1 MKLSELK
8 KKYEQELAGIYTSS
22 EISTIF
28 FWIAEKIIRKP
39 QSILKLALEEE
50 WTEFEDRKNLFYFY
64 LIDLKKQ
71 KPIQYILGETEFYG
85 RRFFVNPSVLIPRP
99 ETEELIEWIISD
111 KPQPG
116 NKIIDLG
123 TGSGCIPIVL
133 KKELPETEVWAMDVS
148 SKALNTAQI
157 NADYN
162 QAEVLFFRENLLE
175 MDFNLM
181 PDFDIIVSNPPYIAE
196 REKETLSQSVSE
208 NEPSEALFVKDDD
221 PLIFYKRI
229 AEIASQ
235 KLNPGGK
242 VYVEIN
248 QNYAIET
255 LNIFTKYTT
264 KTKLKKDIS
273 GNYRM
278 IRAIFD

>member
-50 WTEFEDRKNLFYFY
+50 WSEFEDRKNLFYFY

-196 REKETLSQSVSE
+196 KEREMISRSV
-208 NEPSEALFVKDDD
+208 A
-221 PLIFYKRI
+221 
-229 AEIASQ
+229 
-235 KLNPGGK
+235 
-242 VYVEIN
+242 
-248 QNYAIET
+248 
-255 LNIFTKYTT
+255 
-264 KTKLKKDIS
+264 
-273 GNYRM
+273 
-278 IRAIFD
+278 